1 MKNNSETIKR
11 IYDIIL
17 SRRKASPDNSYVAGL
32 FSDGLEKIISK
43 VEEESK
49 ETQEAGVNESNKEL
63 IAESS
68 DLLFHL
74 MVLWA
79 DSNIKLEEIWDEMAR
94 RTSKSGLE
102 EKANRVK
109 T

>member
-1 MKNNSETIKR
+1 MKHKMDELYYTICEKKTAEPNGSYTAQLLNDGTDTIAQKVGEEAVETIIEAICKR
-11 IYDIIL
+11 
-17 SRRKASPDNSYVAGL
+17 KNGL
-32 FSDGLEKIISK
+32 IC
-43 VEEESK
+43 ES
-49 ETQEAGVNESNKEL
+49 V
-63 IAESS
+63 
-68 DLLFHL
+68 DLLYHL